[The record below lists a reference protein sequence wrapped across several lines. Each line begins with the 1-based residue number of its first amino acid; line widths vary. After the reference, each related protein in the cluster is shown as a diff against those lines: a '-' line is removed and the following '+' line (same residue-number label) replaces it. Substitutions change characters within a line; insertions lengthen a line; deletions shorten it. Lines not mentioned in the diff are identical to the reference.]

1 MIFAAS
7 ALENIRFGRP
17 DATEAEVIE
26 AARAAAADDFITA
39 LPQGYATYLG
49 ERGVM
54 LSGGQKQR
62 IAIARAI
69 LRDAAVLLL
78 DEATSALDAE
88 SERAVQSAVD
98 RLAEGRTTIVVAHRL
113 ATVKRANRIVVFEA
127 GKIAAIGTHDDLVAQ
142 GGLYARLARLQFT
155 DGAA

>member
-1 MIFAAS
+1 MKRKNKSKFFAWITV
-7 ALENIRFGRP
+7 E
-17 DATEAEVIE
+17 T
-26 AARAAAADDFITA
+26 AAKAAAAHDFITA
-39 LPQGYATYLG
+39 LPDGYDSQVG

-69 LRDAAVLLL
+69 LRDAPVLLL

-88 SERAVQSAVD
+88 SERAVQFAVD
-98 RLAEGRTTIVVAHRL
+98 ELSEGRTTLIVAHRL
-113 ATVKRANRIVVFEA
+113 ATVKKADRIVVMEQGRIVA
-127 GKIAAIGTHDDLVAQ
+127 QGSHEELVTQ

-155 DGAA
+155 DGLAAE